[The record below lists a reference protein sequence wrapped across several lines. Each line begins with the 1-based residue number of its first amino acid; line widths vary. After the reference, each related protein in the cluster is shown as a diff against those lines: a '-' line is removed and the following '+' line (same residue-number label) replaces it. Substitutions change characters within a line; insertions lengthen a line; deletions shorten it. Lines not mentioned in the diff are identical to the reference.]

1 MAYRVVITPVAK
13 RQLDQY
19 VGYTASILKNRTAAK
34 RILEDA
40 KQTKKRLADVAES
53 LALCPNELLAKYGY
67 RRVFFD
73 KHDYFMVYRVEGKKV
88 IVDAMYHELQD
99 YESVFAD
106 QMNLE

>member
-1 MAYRVVITPVAK
+1 MDI
-13 RQLDQY
+13 
-19 VGYTASILKNRTAAK
+19 
-34 RILEDA
+34 E
-40 KQTKKRLADVAES
+40 
-53 LALCPNELLAKYGY
+53 EL
-67 RRVFFD
+67 FFD